1 MKATAENHKKLIKGT
16 ANLQSPQ
23 VNIGEKFMEANENYL
38 VAKNSNNSQEIE
50 EINKKIKNN
59 EIIRNSIDKYD

>member
-1 MKATAENHKKLIKGT
+1 
-16 ANLQSPQ
+16 
-23 VNIGEKFMEANENYL
+23 MEANENYL